1 MESLPYY
8 DYIILCKQINPSN
21 PERPKPLRFLHHLWG
36 HQCTK
41 ESSEACPHERISS
54 DTDTNTEEKKV
65 LIWRVSLNQNL
76 DQPSLVLLQQPLP
89 TGVKPYQ
96 PRKRR
101 KGKGNEKT
109 SRKESEKKS
118 TFIFR
123 FLVGELSSMIRIT
136 IARKYLN
143 RIESKPPWFQ
153 SLKFNFPVIR
163 RNSLSSVQR
172 VDSQGWKW
180 VSLIDIYRWWPR
192 TLKFNTWHYFKSTSY
207 GEENCIQDIIQL
219 TF

>member
-8 DYIILCKQINPSN
+8 CKSSKLCKQINPSN

-76 DQPSLVLLQQPLP
+76 DQPSLYFSNSSSNRSEAFSAQQ
-89 TGVKPYQ
+89 KAE
-96 PRKRR
+96 RER
-101 KGKGNEKT
+101 
-109 SRKESEKKS
+109 ESVKKS
-118 TFIFR
+118 TIIFR

-153 SLKFNFPVIR
+153 SLKFNFPVISR
-163 RNSLSSVQR
+163 QSLLSVQR
-172 VDSQGWKW
+172 VDSQGWKR
-180 VSLIDIYRWWPR
+180 VSLIHIYRWWPR

-207 GEENCIQDIIQL
+207 GEKNCIQDIIQL